1 MGTNM
6 EPTRTGRQSV
16 GGGGRP
22 KGKPSLLRLIGAGRP
37 IILAAVAAL
46 AFAGLLR
53 WHHGK
58 FEADM
63 VRNFQ
68 TFQTEAVAKTAGSV
82 EEAFADVV
90 KSLTSLSANPELA
103 VGGAGAEESLL
114 NYYRSRQDVLS
125 SVVVADIARRVVL
138 HVPQTGGYP
147 MPSRWPRF
155 GRASKTREVQIST
168 TPDPSGR
175 AVALEL
181 LVPVCADDQVAGVLR
196 CEVKLT
202 RLLAKCL
209 LRSSS
214 GMRSSWH
221 VVDIAGR
228 TVYRTGQPTS
238 PGGETPL
245 GKDDAGRVDGPQL
258 PREAAVLL
266 RQCLDVSIPGAAET
280 SSDRSGVP
288 TNLIAF
294 APVNLAGYRYA
305 LVSSVPKSTISVP
318 LGSHER
324 VTYTLIAALALL
336 YFATGYVA
344 YRSEKAHARLAE
356 ARSESAESASRAKSE
371 FLARMSHE
379 IRTPMNGIIGMTELA
394 LETDLTSKQRHCLEM
409 AKLSADGLLTLIN
422 DILDISKIEAG
433 KFDLTCTGFDLSDC
447 LDNTLAPLR
456 AQAEAK
462 GVALRLSLSPD
473 VPVLLQGDPGRLR
486 QVVTNLVGNAIR
498 FTNAGHIDVSARL
511 ESLQDVEA
519 TVLFSVNDTGA
530 GIPLDKQAM
539 IFEAFE
545 QGAPASGID
554 HAGTGLGLA
563 IASELVE
570 MMGGRIWVEGEPGK
584 GSTFSFTARFV
595 LQGTEV
601 LSEDGREADLV
612 GVRVLLVDDDLPSRV
627 FVEHSLRHRRMIV
640 DCVPSDGSV
649 LDRLVK
655 AQSEGKAYRAAIIDA
670 GLTSCDA
677 FELAEQI
684 RSKPEMAGLALVMIA
699 SVGIRGDSAR
709 CEELGIAAYL
719 RQPLADAVLI
729 DAVTTALRCKENHT
743 SLITRHSLR
752 ERRAHVHVLLAEDN
766 PVNRELATEHL
777 TARGHRVS
785 HAENGQ
791 EAVEAVT
798 TGTFD
803 LVLMDVQMPVMDGLE
818 ATIAIRRHEGGT
830 GRQTPIIAMTADALP
845 ETRQRCLDVGM
856 DGYLTKPVCVE
867 DLVSAIERFAPHDV
881 ESGDAEHAPGDSEP
895 LPREDAPL
903 SREELLSRVGVSEQG
918 LKKVASVF
926 LASYPTSLAQMRQ
939 ALACDDAISLSR
951 LAHSMKGSAGI
962 FGDAHVTEAAIAIE
976 NAARD
981 GDLVSAGAAFDALG
995 VSLVHLQAAL
1005 EAVTEEKAPC
1015 VY

>member
-1 MGTNM
+1 M
-6 EPTRTGRQSV
+6 EPMRVRRQLA

-22 KGKPSLLRLIGAGRP
+22 KGTPSLLRLIGAGRP
-37 IILAAVAAL
+37 IILAALAAL
-46 AFAGLLR
+46 AFAWLLW

-68 TFQTEAVAKTAGSV
+68 AFQTEAAAKTAGSV
-82 EEAFADVV
+82 EGAFAEVV
-90 KSLTSLSANPELA
+90 KSLTSLGANPELA
-103 VGGAGAEESLL
+103 VGGAGVEESLL
-114 NYYRSRQDVLS
+114 SYFRSRQDVLS
-125 SVVVADIARRVVL
+125 SVVVADMAHRVVL
-138 HVPQTGGYP
+138 HVPRTCSYP

-155 GRASKTREVQIST
+155 AQAAKTGEVQIST
-168 TPDPSGR
+168 ISSPGGK

-196 CEVKLT
+196 CEVSLT
-202 RLLAKCL
+202 KLLAKCL
-209 LRSSS
+209 IRSQS

-228 TVYRTGQPTS
+228 TIYRTGQSTS
-238 PGGETPL
+238 PDDEAPA
-245 GKDDAGRVDGPQL
+245 GKDGAGRVDGSPL
-258 PREAAVLL
+258 PMEAAVLL

-280 SSDRSGVP
+280 GGDRPGAAA
-288 TNLIAF
+288 NLIAF

-305 LVSSVPKSTISVP
+305 VVSSVPKSTISVP
-318 LGSHER
+318 MGSHER

-336 YFATGYVA
+336 YFTTGYVA

-356 ARSESAESASRAKSE
+356 ARSESAEAASHAKSE

-379 IRTPMNGIIGMTELA
+379 IRTPMNGIIGMTELV
-394 LETDLTSKQRHCLEM
+394 LETDLTPKQRHCLEM
-409 AKLSADGLLTLIN
+409 ATFSADGLLTLIN

-462 GVALRLSLSPD
+462 GVALRLCLSPD

-498 FTNAGHIDVSARL
+498 FTSAGHIDVSAKL

-519 TVLFSVNDTGA
+519 MVLFSVRDTGA
-530 GIPLDKQAM
+530 GIPLDKQAI

-545 QGAPASGID
+545 QGAPASLAGYG
-554 HAGTGLGLA
+554 GTGLGLA

-595 LQGTEV
+595 LQGAQV
-601 LSEDGREADLV
+601 ASEDGGETDFA
-612 GVRVLLVDDDLPSRV
+612 GVRVLLVDDDLPGRV
-627 FVEHSLRHRRMIV
+627 FVEHSLRHRRMTV
-640 DCVPSDGSV
+640 NCVPSDGPV
-649 LDRLVK
+649 VDRLVK
-655 AQSEGKAYRAAIIDA
+655 AHREGKAYRAAIIDA
-670 GLTSCDA
+670 GLTFCDA
-677 FELAEQI
+677 FELAEHI
-684 RSKPEMAGLALVMIA
+684 RSKPELAGLALVMIA

-719 RQPLADAVLI
+719 RQPLTDAVLI
-729 DAVTTALRCKENHT
+729 DAVTTALLYKENHA
-743 SLITRHSLR
+743 SLVTRHSLR
-752 ERRAHVHVLLAEDN
+752 ERHAHLHVLLAEDN

-791 EAVEAVT
+791 EAVEAVKA
-798 TGTFD
+798 GTFD
-803 LVLMDVQMPVMDGLE
+803 LILMDVQMPVMDGLD
-818 ATIAIRRHEGGT
+818 ATLAIRRHEGGT
-830 GRQTPIIAMTADALP
+830 GRETPIIAMTADALP

-867 DLVSAIERFAPHDV
+867 DLISAIERFAPRDV
-881 ESGDAEHAPGDSEP
+881 ESSGAEDAPGDSDP
-895 LPREDAPL
+895 SQRGDAPL

-939 ALACDDAISLSR
+939 ALACDDAASLSR

-962 FGDAHVTEAAIAIE
+962 FGDAHVTEAAMAIE
-976 NAARD
+976 SAARD
-981 GDLVSAGAAFDALG
+981 GDLVSAGEAFDALC
-995 VSLVHLQAAL
+995 VALVRLQAAL
-1005 EAVTEEKAPC
+1005 EAVTEEKEPC
-1015 VY
+1015 AY